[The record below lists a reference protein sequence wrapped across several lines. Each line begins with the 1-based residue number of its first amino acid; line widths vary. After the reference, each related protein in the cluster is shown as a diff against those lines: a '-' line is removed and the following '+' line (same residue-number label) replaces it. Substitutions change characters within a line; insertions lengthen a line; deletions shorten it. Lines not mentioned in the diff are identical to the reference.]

1 MNLFWILVFTCTSVI
16 AGTSLCFYLLA
27 KTEQVKSTV
36 WILEHVVCPI
46 TRIVVLLFIV
56 SLIYPAVSPETS
68 THDFWRVLWQQEHFN
83 QAINILFF
91 GSLILAFIPVVSHPV
106 FALPLQ
112 SCLSI
117 ALVFNWQYGTTLVE
131 DPEFIPGTGFALKI
145 ILYLLAVYFV
155 TRSISVP
162 ISRWIDRKLTISG
175 SIRLVS
181 DSIYLTLQIPVML
194 MYCSYL
200 RDQI

>member
-1 MNLFWILVFTCTSVI
+1 MNLFWILILTCTSVL
-16 AGTSLCFYLLA
+16 AGTSLCFYLLH
-27 KTEQVKSTV
+27 KTGEVSATV
-36 WILEHVVCPI
+36 WLVEHVTCPI

-56 SLIYPAVSPETS
+56 SLIYPAVSPATS
-68 THDFWRVLWQQEHFN
+68 SQDFWRVLWQQEHLN

-91 GSLILAFIPVVSHPV
+91 GSLLLSFIPGVSHPV

-112 SCLSI
+112 ACLSI
-117 ALVFNWQYGTTLVE
+117 ALVFNWQYGMTLVE
-131 DPEFIPGTGFALKI
+131 GPEFVPGIGFAVKI
-145 ILYLLAVYFV
+145 VIYMLVVYFL
-155 TRSISVP
+155 TRSTSIP
-162 ISRWIDRKLTISG
+162 ISRWIDRKLTIRG

-200 RDQI
+200 REQI